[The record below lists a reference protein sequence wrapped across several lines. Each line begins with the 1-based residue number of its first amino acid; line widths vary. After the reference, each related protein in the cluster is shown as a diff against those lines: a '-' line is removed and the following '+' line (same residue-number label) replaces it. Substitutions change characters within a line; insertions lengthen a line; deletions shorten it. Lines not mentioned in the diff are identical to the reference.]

1 MKKTMMAVISLG
13 ILMTACKKDEPG
25 EDACEVAFGF
35 TGGALISNEGA
46 WPNSGSV
53 SHVDLATGK
62 VTNAL
67 YEDANCGVTAGASLQ
82 SVAVNSTKGYVV
94 STGSSGGNLQI
105 VDLTSFKNN
114 KSLSFSYPRYIEFSG
129 NSAYL
134 TNGSG
139 TGTVYKISTQSNIVS
154 DSISVGAGPENL
166 IISNG
171 KLIVTNSGGW
181 GVDSSITFIDLATF
195 TIDTTLNIGYHP
207 NDLVEDVN
215 GNIWVSC
222 QGLGNWDPN
231 GPSAPMLYEI
241 NPITKEILN
250 SYTVGTS
257 AQTVKRLAI
266 NTAMD
271 VIYYYHENGDAFA
284 FNIDGSTLNDQAF
297 IEGSFYGI
305 ALDPATDNVIT
316 FDAKGFTAS
325 SEMSVYSSTGDSLA
339 TYSVGIGA
347 NGAFVK

>member
-1 MKKTMMAVISLG
+1 M
-13 ILMTACKKDEPG
+13 
-25 EDACEVAFGF
+25 
-35 TGGALISNEGA
+35 
-46 WPNSGSV
+46 
-53 SHVDLATGK
+53 
-62 VTNAL
+62 
-67 YEDANCGVTAGASLQ
+67 
-82 SVAVNSTKGYVV
+82 
-94 STGSSGGNLQI
+94 
-105 VDLTSFKNN
+105 
-114 KSLSFSYPRYIEFSG
+114 
-129 NSAYL
+129 
-134 TNGSG
+134 
-139 TGTVYKISTQSNIVS
+139 
-154 DSISVGAGPENL
+154 